1 MKKVLATLTACT
13 VLTVSGLSGCTTFDA
28 YTGEKK
34 VNNTTKGAAIGAGI
48 AAVIAAIDNRDA
60 TSKQKKD
67 RILKAAGGGALIGGG
82 IGAYMDHQEKK
93 LREKLQGSGVSVV
106 RDGDNINLVMP
117 GNITFASGNSAVN
130 ASFYNVLDSV
140 AIVIDEFDK
149 TIVAVAGHTDS
160 TGADSSNQ
168 VLSQKRAQSVATYL
182 ESQKILAERLEVIGL
197 GESQPIADNSTAAGR
212 EQNRRVEITLL
223 PITQ

>member
-1 MKKVLATLTACT
+1 MTVCT
-13 VLTVSGLSGCTTFDA
+13 VLTASSLTGCTTFDA
-28 YTGEKK
+28 YTGESK
-34 VNNTTKGAAIGAGI
+34 VNNTTKGAAIGAGV
-48 AAVIAAIDNRDA
+48 AAVIAAIDNRNA

-93 LREKLQGSGVSVV
+93 LREKLQGTGVGVV
-106 RDGDNINLVMP
+106 REGDNINLVMP
-117 GNITFASGNSAVN
+117 GNITFATGNSAVN
-130 ASFYNVLDSV
+130 ASFYSVLDSV
-140 AIVIDEFDK
+140 AIVIEEFNK
-149 TIVAVAGHTDS
+149 TIVAVSGHTDS
-160 TGADSSNQ
+160 TGSAATNQ
-168 VLSQKRAQSVATYL
+168 ALSQKRAQSVATYL
-182 ESQKILAERLEVIGL
+182 QSQKVIADRIEVIGL